1 MAGAT
6 LQHAGRV
13 VAEAKT
19 VTLRDLSSDTLA
31 LMLREA
37 RDEQTRIA
45 ESIQREGEAL
55 EEARQAGQWG
65 RLQDARDRIL
75 LLQDEL
81 GETHADISRLS
92 DAYQHNYLDERVLE
106 RLGARWKVTALE
118 VAILLLI
125 GAVLVVLGVDRGFEL
140 TDAQR
145 NTLAATDTIICV
157 VFLAEF
163 LWRMRFAES
172 KAWYWSRYW
181 IDFVASLPLA
191 GVLRIGR
198 VARLAR
204 VIRAARVART
214 ARMACLCRGLRSLAF
229 LSRGFDKIAGLFS
242 LQVFSRPLIL
252 TIGVLLVGGWAIARL
267 EQGHSGGAGAVD
279 SFWGGI
285 WWSFTTVIT
294 GGFSAVHSPESAAGR
309 LLTAFLIILGIVLT
323 GALTAGLANILL
335 GDETARIER
344 KQAAMQG
351 SLEQTASRVERIEAR
366 LTEGYVRAEQAPS
379 PDGQ

>member
-1 MAGAT
+1 MAEAT
-6 LQHAGRV
+6 LQRAGQV
-13 VAEAKT
+13 VAEAKS

-45 ESIQREGEAL
+45 EAIDREGGLL

-81 GETHADISRLS
+81 GETHADINRLS
-92 DAYQHNYLDERVLE
+92 DAYEHNSLEERVLE

-118 VAILLLI
+118 VGILVLIVAVLAILWVERAFALTEAEKSML
-125 GAVLVVLGVDRGFEL
+125 AVV
-140 TDAQR
+140 
-145 NTLAATDTIICV
+145 DTIICA
-157 VFLAEF
+157 VFLTEF
-163 LWRMRFAES
+163 FWRMRFAQS
-172 KAWYWSRYW
+172 KGWYWSRYW

-191 GVLRIGR
+191 GILRIGR

-204 VIRAARVART
+204 LMRATRLARLARL
-214 ARMACLCRGLRSLAF
+214 ARLVRALRALAF
-229 LSRGFDKIAGLFS
+229 LSRGFDKIGGLFR
-242 LQVFSRPLIL
+242 LQVFSRPLLL
-252 TIGVLLVGGWAIARL
+252 TIAVLFVGGWAIARF
-267 EQGHSGGAGAVD
+267 EHGQPDAAGSVD
-279 SFWGGI
+279 SFWNGI

-294 GGFSAVHSPESAAGR
+294 GGFGDIHNPCSAPARVLTV
-309 LLTAFLIILGIVLT
+309 LLVILGIVLT

-351 SLEQTASRVERIEAR
+351 SLEDMASRVERIEAR
-366 LTEGYVRAEQAPS
+366 LTERGPEP
-379 PDGQ
+379 